1 MSGPIDSARGPLP
14 VAMVA
19 RLQKTADDD
28 REQPR
33 EDPERESEAE
43 PAARTAA
50 EPEAEAE
57 TEADPDPLD
66 PNKGKNVDFRA

>member
-19 RLQKTADDD
+19 RLQKTADED

-43 PAARTAA
+43 PSARTAT
-50 EPEAEAE
+50 EAEAE
-57 TEADPDPLD
+57 AEPDPLD
-66 PNKGKNVDFRA
+66 SNKGKNVDFRA

>member
-1 MSGPIDSARGPLP
+1 MSGPIDAARGPLP
-14 VAMVA
+14 VAVVA

-33 EDPERESEAE
+33 EDPERESEAD
-43 PAARTAA
+43 PPARTAT
-50 EPEAEAE
+50 EAEAE
-57 TEADPDPLD
+57 PDPLD